1 MVTGIYSTDTEY
13 RPLVMGMGAVLYLFE
28 PLKKQV
34 EGYLP
39 AEQIELLKQ
48 AYVVA
53 FDAHDGQMR
62 SSGDPYITHPVAVA
76 RNLAEMHLDHETL
89 MAALLHD
96 VIEDTPVTQ
105 DELAELFGSTIA
117 ELVEGVSKLDKL
129 SFRDHQEAQAEN
141 FRKMIMAMVQDI
153 RVILIKLAD
162 RTHNM
167 RTLGSLRPDKRRRIS
182 RETLDIYAPI
192 ANRLGIHGIKNEL
205 ERLGF
210 EGLYPMRARALKGAV
225 SQARGNRKE
234 IIANIQDEI
243 ESRLAEFG
251 ISAEVIGREK
261 HLYSIYRK
269 MLNKEIMFNEVM
281 DIYAFRIIVED
292 KYDTCYRALGA
303 VHNLFKPIETRFKDY
318 IAIPKSNGY
327 QSLHTSLIGPHG
339 IPVEIQ
345 IRTKDMDQMA
355 DKGVAAHWLYK
366 QDNEDGSGTTSQVR
380 ARKWMQSLLELQQSA
395 GSSFEFI
402 ENVKTDLFP
411 EEIYVFTPEGKII
424 ELPMGATAVDFAYAV
439 HTDVGNSCV
448 GAKVERKPYP
458 LRKPLLSGQI
468 IEVITSVGARPNATW
483 LNFVVTAKA
492 RMQIRNYL
500 RSMEKTE
507 SLTLGQRL
515 LNHALGQTKLTDID
529 PQKIDEVVSDTG
541 YQSLDE
547 LMVNIGLGNALSIGI
562 ARRLTGE
569 FSDDSEVPSYGKA
582 KMPIK
587 GSEGML
593 VTYGKCCHPIPGDDI
608 VAYISSGKGL
618 MVHQHGCRNI
628 NGREKELGKFFP
640 VKWDNDI
647 DKEFIAMLRIEIIN
661 HHGAL
666 AKLTSVIAQCD
677 SNISSL
683 NSEEK
688 DSNLYMVTMEITC
701 RDRVH
706 VANII
711 RKIKI
716 MVDVERVVRTRK

>member
-1 MVTGIYSTDTEY
+1 M
-13 RPLVMGMGAVLYLFE
+13 YLFE
-28 PLKKQV
+28 PLKKQA
-34 EGYLP
+34 ETYLP
-39 AEQIELLKQ
+39 DEQIELLKQ

-76 RNLAEMHLDHETL
+76 RNLADMHLDHETL

-96 VIEDTPVTQ
+96 VIEDTEVTG
-105 DELAELFGSTIA
+105 DELAELFGNTVA
-117 ELVEGVSKLDKL
+117 ELVEGVSKLDKV
-129 SFRDHQEAQAEN
+129 SFSDKQEMQAEN

-167 RTLGSLRPDKRRRIS
+167 RTLGALRPEKRRRIAK
-182 RETLDIYAPI
+182 ETLEIYAPI

-205 ERLGF
+205 EVLGF
-210 EGLYPMRARALKGAV
+210 EGLYPMRSRALKEAV

-234 IIANIQDEI
+234 IIDNIREEVQARLQESGI
-243 ESRLAEFG
+243 EAQ
-251 ISAEVIGREK
+251 VIGREK

-269 MLNKEIMFNEVM
+269 MLNKELMFNEVM
-281 DIYAFRIIVED
+281 DIYAFRIIVDE
-292 KYDTCYRALGA
+292 KFDTCYRALGA

-345 IRTKDMDQMA
+345 IRTWEMDQMA
-355 DKGVAAHWLYK
+355 DKGVAAHWVYK
-366 QDNEDGSGTTSQVR
+366 QQGDETTSGSAAQAR
-380 ARKWMQSLLELQQSA
+380 ARKWMQSLMELQQSA

-402 ENVKTDLFP
+402 ENVKTDMFP
-411 EEIYVFTPEGKII
+411 EEIYVFTPDGKII

-458 LRKPLLSGQI
+458 LRKPLLSGQT
-468 IEVITSVGARPNATW
+468 IEVITSTGARPNATW

-492 RMQIRNYL
+492 RLQIRNYL
-500 RSMEKTE
+500 RSMEENE
-507 SLTLGQRL
+507 SLNLGNRL
-515 LNHALGQTKLTDID
+515 LNHALGQTKLEDIAAERI
-529 PQKIDEVVSDTG
+529 QEVVIETG
-541 YQSLDE
+541 YETLDE

-569 FSDDSEVPSYGKA
+569 FTNDNEEPSYGKA

-628 NGREKELGKFFP
+628 GGREKELGKFFP
-640 VKWDNDI
+640 VKWDKDI
-647 DKEFIAMLRIEIIN
+647 DSEFIAALRVEIIN
-661 HHGAL
+661 HQGVL
-666 AKLTSVIAQCD
+666 SQLTSVIAKSD
-677 SNISSL
+677 SNIRTL

-688 DSNLYMVTMEITC
+688 DSNLYLVSMEITC
-701 RDRVH
+701 RNRVH
-706 VANII
+706 IANII

-716 MVDVERVVRTRK
+716 MPDVQRVIRPRK